1 MYTYDQ
7 SQSVPTTDV
16 HRSADSFRLQNWV
29 TTCIITVSGNHN
41 NSSLSAWRHLQQVR
55 LWNYIGLRVT
65 NLAACEMR
73 RSLRRNITEMQ
84 CAPKNSLG
92 MHLACCCYSV
102 TSHVQYSQLCQFYID
117 LSSQL
122 KVSASSIGVALNER
136 QVLCKRDLKLSP
148 FPKHVSDHFMMACT
162 RCWWTCRIFVPYY
175 LFWNI
180 TRINR
185 SPWHIYSRMY
195 SRR

>member
-7 SQSVPTTDV
+7 TQSVPTTDV

-55 LWNYIGLRVT
+55 LWNYIGVRVT

-73 RSLRRNITEMQ
+73 RSLRRDITEMP
-84 CAPKNSLG
+84 CVPKNSLG
-92 MHLACCCYSV
+92 MHLASCCEYSV
-102 TSHVQYSQLCQFYID
+102 TSHVQQLRQFCID

-122 KVSASSIGVALNER
+122 KVSASSIGIALSKR

-162 RCWWTCRIFVPYY
+162 RCCRIFVPYY

-180 TRINR
+180 ARIDR
-185 SPWHIYSRMY
+185 SPWHIYSSMY
-195 SRR
+195 SWR

>member
-7 SQSVPTTDV
+7 TQSVPTTDV

-55 LWNYIGLRVT
+55 LWNYIGVRVT
-65 NLAACEMR
+65 NLVACEMR
-73 RSLRRNITEMQ
+73 RSLRRDITEMP
-84 CAPKNSLG
+84 CVPKNSLG
-92 MHLACCCYSV
+92 MHLASCCEYSV
-102 TSHVQYSQLCQFYID
+102 TSHVQQLRQFCID

-122 KVSASSIGVALNER
+122 KVSASSIGIALSKR

-162 RCWWTCRIFVPYY
+162 RCCIFVPYY

-180 TRINR
+180 ARINR
-185 SPWHIYSRMY
+185 SPWHIYSSIY
-195 SRR
+195 SQR